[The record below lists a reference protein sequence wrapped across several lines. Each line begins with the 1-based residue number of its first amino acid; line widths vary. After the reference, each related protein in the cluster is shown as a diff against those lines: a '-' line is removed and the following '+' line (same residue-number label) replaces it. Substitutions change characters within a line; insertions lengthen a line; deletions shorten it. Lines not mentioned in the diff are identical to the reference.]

1 MRVIAEPLA
10 EKGFAPFGEE
20 LTIPAS
26 GRTFFDGALA
36 NLRRSARPSLSLV
49 RKEELSSLPLT
60 QWRMERHAFS
70 SQSFVPLEAGRWLL
84 LVAPDAGGAPDLR
97 ALRAFLAGPRQGI
110 TYFANIWHQPL
121 SILDRSAA
129 FAIFMWRDGGEGDEE
144 FVTLPTPITILAQ

>member
-1 MRVIAEPLA
+1 
-10 EKGFAPFGEE
+10 
-20 LTIPAS
+20 
-26 GRTFFDGALA
+26 
-36 NLRRSARPSLSLV
+36 
-49 RKEELSSLPLT
+49 
-60 QWRMERHAFS
+60 MERHAFS

-84 LVAPDAGGAPDLR
+84 LVAPDAGGVPDLR